1 MTTRPI
7 AAALKRRIE
16 SSALRTGVIGLGYV
30 GLPLAVEFANAGYHV
45 VGLDIDQRKVDA
57 IAAGTSYI
65 PDVPDADVARLVA
78 AHRLQATTDF
88 AEIARLDTVNICVP
102 TPLRKTKDPDVSY
115 MVAAVTEVA
124 RYLHPG
130 MLVILESTTYPGT
143 TEELARP
150 ILEAT
155 GLKAGR
161 DFFLAFSPERVDPGN
176 PTFNT
181 HNVPKVVG
189 GTTPDCA
196 ALAQTLYERAIAR
209 VVTVGSTQAAEM
221 VKLLENTFR
230 AVNIGLV
237 NEIAMMCDT
246 LGIDVWEVVD
256 AAATKPF
263 GFMPFYPGPGLGGH
277 CIPIDPFYL
286 SWKAKQSGFDARFIE
301 LAGEINGH
309 MPEYVVSKITAAL
322 NQQRKAVNGSR
333 VLVLGVAYKRDIDD
347 VRESPALDV
356 MKLLHEHG
364 AEVEYS
370 DPHVPFLTA
379 DAWHGPRALKGIA
392 LSPAVIESFD
402 CVVVTTD
409 HTAFDYRMLVEHG
422 RSVVDTRNAIGRALQ
437 CPQPA
442 IIRLGASG
450 TLSAPAV
457 AA

>member
-65 PDVPDADVARLVA
+65 PDVPESDVARLVA

-143 TEELARP
+143 TQELARP

-196 ALAQTLYERAIAR
+196 ALARTLYERAIAR

-379 DAWHGPRALKGIA
+379 DAWHGPQALKGIA
-392 LSPAVIESFD
+392 LSPDVIESFD

-409 HTAFDYRMLVEHG
+409 HTAFDYEMLVEHS

-437 CPQPA
+437 CAQPSV
-442 IIRLGASG
+442 IRLGASG
-450 TLSAPAV
+450 APPEAV